1 MVATFAIPKN
11 IDPILLEAWLR
22 RERKAFL
29 QKHLGAEIPPA
40 PQTAPLPLAYAG
52 YLSMTVMIM
61 VILLGLLSGTEPAQI
76 LQKAFYVMICF
87 FGIGFL
93 IGFLINSSVR
103 ESAREMVLEVVR
115 RSEMHQAGPADENGE
130 TAATQTP

>member
-11 IDPILLEAWLR
+11 IDPVLLEAWLR

-29 QKHLGAEIPPA
+29 EKHLGTEIPPA
-40 PQTAPLPLAYAG
+40 PKTAPLPLTYAG
-52 YLSMTVMIM
+52 YLSMVVMII
-61 VILLGLLSGTEPAQI
+61 VILLGLLDGTEPAQI
-76 LQKAFYVMICF
+76 LQKAFFAMLCF

-93 IGFLINSSVR
+93 IGFLIDTSVR

-115 RSEMHQAGPADENGE
+115 RSEMQQATVDGE
-130 TAATQTP
+130 ATEVPQAP